1 VVETRELEI
10 EQLDVVIGEH
20 HHVAVIGVVV
30 TEGEGTRRKTPLHFH
45 CGLIG
50 DNDPEVVAHCL
61 FLWWKEMPLLFEDE
75 PSKTTPLRVEK
86 FKEGLLGKICWLK
99 LMKSEQ
105 FRRNPLENDRIL
117 EVTGRESA
125 TVVELLDPALFVV
138 MEASRS
144 EVLLTEQQKDLSL

>member
-1 VVETRELEI
+1 
-10 EQLDVVIGEH
+10 
-20 HHVAVIGVVV
+20 
-30 TEGEGTRRKTPLHFH
+30 
-45 CGLIG
+45 
-50 DNDPEVVAHCL
+50 
-61 FLWWKEMPLLFEDE
+61 MPLLLEDE
-75 PSKTTPLRVEK
+75 PSQTTPLRVEK